1 MVITV
6 IGWIVG
12 LYVAFVL
19 ILAIGFSA
27 GGAANKKNSD
37 LSIMSLA
44 STFLLIYLIYK
55 GFTFLFGPDETDAVA
70 RKVAPVV
77 QAVYYD
83 NTESDVSRSTAP
95 TLTTSAIATKTEIQ
109 PQVHKASTEVEEKEL
124 VDNTPYMLWFLYA
137 FAFVYGIWVFIPS
150 KGKHKE
156 KELAKKKIMASM
168 MFKKDA
174 TGLQAWHPKWKPED
188 EIR

>member
-6 IGWIVG
+6 IGWIIG

-55 GFTFLFGPDETDAVA
+55 GFSFLFGPDDTDAVA

-77 QAVYYD
+77 QTVHYD
-83 NTESDVSRSTAP
+83 STESDVSRSAAP
-95 TLTTSAIATKTEIQ
+95 VLTTSTIATKTETQ
-109 PQVHKASTEVEEKEL
+109 LQVHKASTEVEERKEL

-137 FAFVYGIWVFIPS
+137 FAFVYGIWLFIPS
-150 KGKHKE
+150 NGKHKE

-174 TGLQAWHPKWKPED
+174 TGLQAWHPDWKPED
-188 EIR
+188 HL